1 MFFWSGSTPIISG
14 PMAPTRT
21 RSFGFPSSA
30 VIVLPWVKAASF
42 PSSVYDRYL
51 VCFCHAIMFRNDIP
65 SPANYRQWRDLLDK
79 GKAERFKHGAKN
91 PARPE

>member
-1 MFFWSGSTPIISG
+1 
-14 PMAPTRT
+14 
-21 RSFGFPSSA
+21 
-30 VIVLPWVKAASF
+30 
-42 PSSVYDRYL
+42 
-51 VCFCHAIMFRNDIP
+51 MFRNDIP